1 MSVEGSPPSLQST
14 MQGLQS
20 GYGRSQ
26 LSKHG
31 QTSPSRLGP
40 QHWQQLHKNPQAQNH
55 LQHPPYLYSPQQ
67 SPDYQTS
74 GSNSGPNSGSNSGAP
89 SRRYLSGESSCTSS
103 PAGVLQFQQKHQQHL
118 SPQQSPDLLGL
129 PGSPKYNNQKM
140 GELAKNMS
148 GLLPSPQRDIRSGY
162 PGDGNARH
170 MMGMVN
176 ENFVGMPD
184 GRGFPMATGLG
195 QPQYYVADCAPQWS
209 GQQPIFL
216 PQGQIFPS
224 DLFNGEYQSYGCQDI
239 SGFLLCEKYYT
250 A

>member
-1 MSVEGSPPSLQST
+1 
-14 MQGLQS
+14 
-20 GYGRSQ
+20 
-26 LSKHG
+26 
-31 QTSPSRLGP
+31 
-40 QHWQQLHKNPQAQNH
+40 
-55 LQHPPYLYSPQQ
+55 
-67 SPDYQTS
+67 
-74 GSNSGPNSGSNSGAP
+74 
-89 SRRYLSGESSCTSS
+89 
-103 PAGVLQFQQKHQQHL
+103 
-118 SPQQSPDLLGL
+118 
-129 PGSPKYNNQKM
+129 M

-224 DLFNGEYQSYGCQDI
+224 DLFNGRKPGPPLV
-239 SGFLLCEKYYT
+239 GVRPPTGRGGHHFPK
-250 A
+250 